1 MKLIYLIILIFI
13 SGCSVK
19 TTENIET
26 SYLDV
31 FKGINYINSA
41 KYSSKSTNIDDFEIS
56 YKYKAM
62 RSLPIS
68 RNTLNLI
75 KLEISYTSTTNLGL
89 THVSS
94 ENNDNLNYISK
105 YKEVLPNKL
114 TTESITLLLTPEDL
128 NYFSSKDTPIKIYG
142 ENNESVH
149 ILSKDAANEFKTI
162 LNI

>member
-1 MKLIYLIILIFI
+1 MKLKYSIILIFI

-26 SYLDV
+26 SYIDV

-56 YKYKAM
+56 YA
-62 RSLPIS
+62 
-68 RNTLNLI
+68 
-75 KLEISYTSTTNLGL
+75 STTNLGMMYI
-89 THVSS
+89 SS